1 MALSVREIKCAHNSA
16 SEETEHVCD
25 WCQSI
30 IDFQPQKGW
39 NVSLSPEE
47 HERAMTLF
55 GGPDGTSKR
64 KWQTLQL
71 MTRDMPDVQWARLP
85 ADIDPIVQPPESWS
99 AFEALVAAVARGDRL
114 THQHENMLREGI
126 VFYDGSTLR
135 FLDSAWNLNGV
146 HLQGLSLSVVFALLG
161 EPEKRRGWDIPGLLV
176 GAVSVNPDT
185 GQAEPLM
192 QRFRIGRRRELRP
205 VYRPLASML
214 AWLSNRLKVDR
225 TLKMDSSEYV
235 PMMAWSHDIQ
245 TCMFERHPANME
257 GLFQNALS
265 NHPPGLFH
273 AYNTPW
279 MRAWQD
285 MEPAQDRHQTQK
297 WALDLDKKRL
307 RFRVRTQ
314 SGALRLIHV
323 PNEPALWALLSS
335 LALSPLNSNA
345 GKLLIGLQHNWT
357 VPYGQLSQPSQPLV
371 RSMRFCHDIMNGL
384 DGKIHVESARALV
397 FGRLGHV
404 YEIAVQHGQHGAP
417 YTIQHITDINP
428 NDARSICIHSGQFT
442 KSVPLGDTMGGVLL
456 SMVNDVAAAHQ
467 VDSLEQLLHH
477 HAPFG
482 FPRTN
487 IPPGFLNALDL
498 DSISAQSSHRYF
510 IDHCR
515 WMRPAQ
521 RRGGER
527 RVGHGLHEL
536 LLRNR
541 HQQRNRSRTSERW
554 TTRFHEFFE
563 RNNRFP
569 YAEVVA
575 EWRTTV
581 RNYEQHSA
589 HHRPG
594 DVLARGREDFLHRRY
609 HHLMPHR
616 RSDDVHDE
624 GDVRDGERRW
634 CEVFAR
640 VWEVLV
646 YQPLGSTFHVP
657 TEDGQSL
664 VFEHAGLQAT
674 VRTPL
679 ERNFFMR
686 VAKLLGY
693 VNDESGGPDV
703 VYVRRDHPRPN
714 ARLRLTELLQD
725 AQERQRVR
733 GAPPRWWNYV
743 DVVTPPQQVPHLRW
757 QLHIDHRD
765 AARSGGMKPP
775 DERPFSGLGDLF
787 G

>member
-1 MALSVREIKCAHNSA
+1 
-16 SEETEHVCD
+16 
-25 WCQSI
+25 
-30 IDFQPQKGW
+30 
-39 NVSLSPEE
+39 
-47 HERAMTLF
+47 
-55 GGPDGTSKR
+55 
-64 KWQTLQL
+64 
-71 MTRDMPDVQWARLP
+71 
-85 ADIDPIVQPPESWS
+85 
-99 AFEALVAAVARGDRL
+99 
-114 THQHENMLREGI
+114 
-126 VFYDGSTLR
+126 
-135 FLDSAWNLNGV
+135 
-146 HLQGLSLSVVFALLG
+146 
-161 EPEKRRGWDIPGLLV
+161 
-176 GAVSVNPDT
+176 
-185 GQAEPLM
+185 
-192 QRFRIGRRRELRP
+192 
-205 VYRPLASML
+205 
-214 AWLSNRLKVDR
+214 
-225 TLKMDSSEYV
+225 
-235 PMMAWSHDIQ
+235 
-245 TCMFERHPANME
+245 
-257 GLFQNALS
+257 
-265 NHPPGLFH
+265 
-273 AYNTPW
+273 
-279 MRAWQD
+279 
-285 MEPAQDRHQTQK
+285 
-297 WALDLDKKRL
+297 
-307 RFRVRTQ
+307 
-314 SGALRLIHV
+314 
-323 PNEPALWALLSS
+323 
-335 LALSPLNSNA
+335 
-345 GKLLIGLQHNWT
+345 
-357 VPYGQLSQPSQPLV
+357 
-371 RSMRFCHDIMNGL
+371 
-384 DGKIHVESARALV
+384 
-397 FGRLGHV
+397 
-404 YEIAVQHGQHGAP
+404 
-417 YTIQHITDINP
+417 
-428 NDARSICIHSGQFT
+428 
-442 KSVPLGDTMGGVLL
+442 MGGVLL

-487 IPPGFLNALDL
+487 IPPGYLNALDL

-554 TTRFHEFFE
+554 INRFHEFFE

-581 RNYEQHSA
+581 RSYEQHSA

-640 VWEVLV
+640 AWEVLV

-693 VNDESGGPDV
+693 VNDESEERTLFTFVAITRVQTLDCASRNCFKMHRSV
-703 VYVRRDHPRPN
+703 SACEVRRLAGGTTSTSSHHRSRSLIS
-714 ARLRLTELLQD
+714 AGSFTLTT
-725 AQERQRVR
+725 
-733 GAPPRWWNYV
+733 G
-743 DVVTPPQQVPHLRW
+743 TPLDPE
-757 QLHIDHRD
+757 
-765 AARSGGMKPP
+765 A
-775 DERPFSGLGDLF
+775 
-787 G
+787 